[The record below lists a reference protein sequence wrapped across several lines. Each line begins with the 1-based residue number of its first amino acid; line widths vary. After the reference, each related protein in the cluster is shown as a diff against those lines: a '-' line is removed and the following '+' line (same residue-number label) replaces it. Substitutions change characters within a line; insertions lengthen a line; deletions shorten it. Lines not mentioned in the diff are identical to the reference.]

1 MQREG
6 LRRDVA
12 ARAVGRAAQ
21 LSVARA
27 CRGPRGRARACE
39 RRGARAHFALPPR
52 RTFSPCQIEV
62 AEGGISQE
70 PSEFSAELAARL
82 LPKLDWAALRKT
94 VAELGI
100 AELPEAP
107 PARPEEDEAFLRSL
121 HDLVMDVHV
130 TEGALVCPNCA
141 RAFPIRKG
149 IPNMLLREDEL

>member
-1 MQREG
+1 MH
-6 LRRDVA
+6 
-12 ARAVGRAAQ
+12 
-21 LSVARA
+21 
-27 CRGPRGRARACE
+27 E
-39 RRGARAHFALPPR
+39 RRGARARSTPAPVLTAPR
-52 RTFSPCQIEV
+52 APFPTQIEV